1 MKALDMIAFLTDFG
15 WSGGYVAACEATI
28 ARVRPSVRVL
38 HVAHDVPVGDV
49 AAGALVLSRVAPLC
63 PEAVHLA
70 VIDPGVGTARRP
82 IALSV
87 ARGDFLVGPDN
98 GLLVD
103 AAEALGGLTGA
114 WTLDVEQVR
123 TLAGLPPDQVS
134 TTFHGRD
141 LFAPASA
148 LLAAGVDPVSFG
160 RPVDAASLVRP
171 IVIAAETTN
180 TGLAAAVIEVDRFGN
195 VGLGLPFADL
205 PSGESEYLV
214 GVAGDGLPEWSARV
228 ARTYGDLLPGE
239 LGLIRDSWGQAALA
253 LNGASA
259 SELLGVGRGLTVTLT
274 PNARPADQPST
285 AQGNTAEA
293 AGSGL

>member
-1 MKALDMIAFLTDFG
+1 MKALDMITFMTDFG
-15 WSGGYVAACEATI
+15 WCGGYVAACEATI

-38 HVAHDVPVGDV
+38 HVSHDVPIGDV
-49 AAGALVLSRVAPLC
+49 AAGALVLARVAPLC

-82 IALSV
+82 IALSA

-114 WTLDVEQVR
+114 WALDVGEVR
-123 TLAGLPPDQVS
+123 TQAGLPPDRVS

-148 LLAAGVDPVSFG
+148 LLAAGADPDSLG
-160 RPVDAASLVRP
+160 QPVDAASLVRP
-171 IVIAAETTN
+171 VVIAVEKTK
-180 TGLAAAVIEVDRFGN
+180 TGVAAPIIEVDRFGN
-195 VGLGLPFADL
+195 VALALPFADL

-214 GVAGDGLPEWSARV
+214 GVAGDGPPEWSARV
-228 ARTYGDLLPGE
+228 ARTYGDLLSGE
-239 LGLIRDSWGQAALA
+239 LGLIRDSWGQTALA

-259 SELLGVGRGLTVTLT
+259 SELLGVGRGLIVTLT
-274 PNARPADQPST
+274 PSLRPGDSPPDTPGDS
-285 AQGNTAEA
+285 
-293 AGSGL
+293 AGAPESGR